1 MVLVPQLLLFF
12 NNFFA
17 ALPDLAKNAI
27 ITVADDEADIFYTG
41 NREILCAY
49 YDGILEEDYTLITC
63 DKSISGQYV
72 QMLFNATTILNI
84 YEFEVFGV

>member
-1 MVLVPQLLLFF
+1 MAGYPSR
-12 NNFFA
+12 
-17 ALPDLAKNAI
+17 AKNAI
-27 ITVADDEADIFYTG
+27 ITVADDETDMFYTG
-41 NREILCAY
+41 NDEIHCAY